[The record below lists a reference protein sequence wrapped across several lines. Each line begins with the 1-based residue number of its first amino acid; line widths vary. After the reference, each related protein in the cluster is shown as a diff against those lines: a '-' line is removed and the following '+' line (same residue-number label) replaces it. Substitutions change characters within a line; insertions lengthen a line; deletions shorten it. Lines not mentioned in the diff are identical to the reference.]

1 MLTLVSL
8 SHLSCFEESINCTR
22 IVELTNLPV
31 EESFIIHNTGER
43 LNCFCLFVCFL
54 KLTWSLFYGRSKLG
68 HYNSLSKFSV

>member
-8 SHLSCFEESINCTR
+8 TNLSCFEESINCTR

-54 KLTWSLFYGRSKLG
+54 KLTWSLFHGRSKLG

>member
-31 EESFIIHNTGER
+31 KESFIIHNTGER
-43 LNCFCLFVCFL
+43 FCLFVCFL
-54 KLTWSLFYGRSKLG
+54 KLTWSLF
-68 HYNSLSKFSV
+68 